1 MREASIAQTLLQSS
15 ATKAY
20 GNIPQVTNTSP
31 GSFFDAVFF
40 DMDGLLVDSEP
51 LWLDSESE
59 ITAAFGYTWSKGDQ
73 VACLGG
79 PLSRVGEYMFER
91 CNHVESPAYFTQKL
105 IDVQCA
111 KLVGNTPFM
120 PGAMELV
127 RQLHVEGIPTAM
139 VSASPRNIV
148 DAVFKNLGGSP
159 FPFSISSDD
168 VVNTKPHPDA
178 YLLAAKKIGAE
189 ISRSLIFEDSL
200 TGVSAAR
207 ASGAWLIAV
216 PHLVVVTESER
227 VRTIKSLEQLSFSK
241 LQELFNDFSAEI

>member
-1 MREASIAQTLLQSS
+1 MYLHIN
-15 ATKAY
+15 KPY
-20 GNIPQVTNTSP
+20 GNLPQVTIPTTR
-31 GSFFDAVFF
+31 SFFDAVFF

-51 LWLDSESE
+51 LWLESE
-59 ITAAFGYTWSKGDQ
+59 TEITGEFGYAWVEADQ

-79 PLSRVGEYMFER
+79 PLSRVGEYMYER
-91 CNHVESPAYFTQKL
+91 CDNQQSPSYFTQKL

-111 KLVGNTPFM
+111 KLRGSTPLM
-120 PGAMELV
+120 PGVLELV
-127 RQLHVEGIPTAM
+127 HQLQAEGVPTAL

-148 DAVFKNLGGSP
+148 DAVLENLGGSP

-178 YLLAAKKIGAE
+178 YLLAAKKIGVDIAH
-189 ISRSLIFEDSL
+189 SLIFEDSL

-216 PHLVVVTESER
+216 PHLVVVAESER
-227 VRTIKSLEQLSFSK
+227 VRSIKSLEQLSFTK
-241 LQELFNDFSAEI
+241 LQELFHDFSRDI